1 MSSLIQRHGHPG
13 GWSVLL
19 ACLAALALLAGCG
32 GGGGGG
38 GSTGGGGGPTSTVTL
53 TGILQ
58 DKTTGIRLANRTVA
72 VQGTALAGV
81 TNAQGQFSIAG
92 VPATAITLVIT
103 DSIGSVDGTLPVN
116 VASLSGGAT
125 RSAGTLILDLSALP
139 PPPPIS

>member
-1 MSSLIQRHGHPG
+1 MLSLIQRRGLSG

-58 DKTTGIRLANRTVA
+58 DKTTGILLANRTVT